1 MEKKQIGIIG
11 AGISGLLACKYM
23 LSKGFDPIVFEAKSD
38 VGGVWIKTIASTK
51 LQTLK
56 TMYQFSDFP
65 WPSSVTENFPA
76 QHEVFDYIQSYAQH
90 FDLIKHIRFNT
101 KVVGIEYEGLSDE
114 EIQSYSL
121 WNGNGQPFSFKGK
134 WKVVVDNIENNS
146 TKVHKVDFVI
156 LCVGRFC
163 DVPNIPEFPPKK
175 GPEAFHG
182 KVIHSMDYAAM
193 DYESAANFVKG
204 KQVIVVGFRKSALDI
219 AMECSE
225 ANGLKNQCTVLYRT
239 EQWIGQA
246 NLPWGLPLTC
256 LICLNSFCEEGILV
270 DGEPTST
277 TPLKTDVVI
286 LATGFRG
293 DQKLRDIFVSQ
304 VFQDYKQ
311 GSSDETFPLYREIV
325 HPRIPQLAVIGF
337 SESFSNLHTSEMKCR
352 WLAELL
358 DGTFKLPSIKE
369 MENVM
374 VEWDEHLKR
383 SSGEHYRRSCI
394 ALPIWYNDQLC
405 KDMGWNPKRKKGF
418 FAELFEPYEPLDYV
432 SPSRSN

>member
-11 AGISGLLACKYM
+11 AGISGLLA
-23 LSKGFDPIVFEAKSD
+23 F
-38 VGGVWIKTIASTK
+38 
-51 LQTLK
+51 
-56 TMYQFSDFP
+56 
-65 WPSSVTENFPA
+65 TENFPA
-76 QHEVFDYIQSYAQH
+76 QHKVFDYIQSYAQH

-101 KVVGIEYEGLSDE
+101 KVVGIEYEGLSDK
-114 EIQSYSL
+114 EIQSCSL

-134 WKVVVDNIENNS
+134 WKVVVDSTENNS
-146 TKVHKVDFVI
+146 TEVHKVDFVI
-156 LCVGRFC
+156 LCVGRYC
-163 DVPNIPEFPPKK
+163 DVPSIPEFPPKK

-204 KQVIVVGFRKSALDI
+204 KQVTVAGFQKSALDI
-219 AMECSE
+219 AMECSV
-225 ANGLKNQCTVLYRT
+225 ANGLRNPCTVFRAFISKTWKRIPT
-239 EQWIGQA
+239 ESFGNNAFTTVPEKFNDKVEEGSIILKKSQSF
-246 NLPWGLPLTC
+246 
-256 LICLNSFCEEGILV
+256 SFCEEGLLV
-270 DGEPTST
+270 DGETTST
-277 TPLKTDVVI
+277 TPLKTDAVI
-286 LATGFRG
+286 LATGFKG
-293 DQKLRDIFVSQ
+293 GQKLRDIFVSQ

-337 SESFSNLHTSEMKCR
+337 SESFSNLHTSEMKCQ

-369 MENVM
+369 MENDM
-374 VEWDEHLKR
+374 VEWDEYLKR
-383 SSGEHYRRSCI
+383 SSGQHYRRSCI

-418 FAELFEPYEPLDYV
+418 FAELFEPYGPLDYV